1 MRHLCTYRP
10 PRFSRKVSTKFRRG
24 IPVLITLIHCKYILY
39 IALDLNTD
47 MSGEDLATAFLG
59 YETIKRHLK
68 NTKVAEPVSD
78 ITVIPI
84 VVDSNVSTNRI

>member
-1 MRHLCTYRP
+1 
-10 PRFSRKVSTKFRRG
+10 
-24 IPVLITLIHCKYILY
+24 
-39 IALDLNTD
+39 